1 MQELLISFYFTR
13 NQIVVNVFFIIIISY
28 SHIYLYVSGV
38 YVCMCVCESLKW
50 IDIMFLVCV
59 CVCVCVFSPHFG
71 GIMNF
76 KKMFKKSAIIGI
88 L

>member
-1 MQELLISFYFTR
+1 
-13 NQIVVNVFFIIIISY
+13 
-28 SHIYLYVSGV
+28 
-38 YVCMCVCESLKW
+38 
-50 IDIMFLVCV
+50 MFLVCV

-76 KKMFKKSAIIGI
+76 LKMFKKSAIIGI